1 MADARFYDYRGPFSL
16 DELAKATG
24 AILSDR
30 ADPKFLVADVFSADT
45 PEPNGLGFLNNPF
58 AGEGIDL
65 SAGGAWV
72 VSTRTAE
79 KLGLLERQLLLH
91 DNPAAAFAKIT
102 HLFYPLAGRNGGAG
116 GDLAIDPSAKIG
128 KGVVIEFGAV
138 IGPGVEIGDG
148 SHIAAHAVIGR
159 GVCMGRDCY
168 IGPTA
173 TVLYALLGD
182 RVTVF
187 AGARVGCDGFGFVP
201 TAAGA
206 VKVPQVGRVILQD
219 DVELGA
225 NTMVDR
231 GALGDTVI
239 GEGTKLDNAI
249 QVGHN
254 CVIGRHVVMAAQVG
268 LAGSVRIGDGAMIG
282 GQVAVAPHLR
292 VGPAA
297 QVAAQSGVGHDLLG
311 GAAYGGTPARPAMQW
326 KREMAAMTRFLQEKR
341 AKRDE

>member
-148 SHIAAHAVIGR
+148 FEVAGRRGSRAHDAIVWDSEANDYRRETALAGGTEGGMSTGELLVVRAAMKPLATLNRPTLKTVDVVTKQETVSFKERTDVTAVPAM
-159 GVCMGRDCY
+159 GVV
-168 IGPTA
+168 A
-173 TVLYALLGD
+173 
-182 RVTVF
+182 
-187 AGARVGCDGFGFVP
+187 
-201 TAAGA
+201 
-206 VKVPQVGRVILQD
+206 
-219 DVELGA
+219 E
-225 NTMVDR
+225 TMV
-231 GALGDTVI
+231 ALVLAAEAQRKFGGD
-239 GEGTKLDNAI
+239 
-249 QVGHN
+249 
-254 CVIGRHVVMAAQVG
+254 
-268 LAGSVRIGDGAMIG
+268 SVREF
-282 GQVAVAPHLR
+282 VR
-292 VGPAA
+292 N
-297 QVAAQSGVGHDLLG
+297 AQSFEASL
-311 GAAYGGTPARPAMQW
+311 RSS
-326 KREMAAMTRFLQEKR
+326 
-341 AKRDE
+341 